1 VTHTA
6 ILRYF
11 DADGRH
17 EIALDRASITI
28 GRSPDQDV
36 VLGDPQVSRQHAAI
50 AREGETLTVTDRN
63 STRGTYLNGVR
74 LEAPAMLRH
83 GDVLQFGSAA
93 AMKMKVH
100 LRAGEEDE
108 ETTSALM
115 GLLTARG
122 SAQLPLG
129 AERSSAREMEQL
141 NWLLKAARQLNERG
155 AVDEILRVLLQL
167 TVQLTGVERGFVFL
181 NQGGAMHFAQ
191 GLDLNGEPLDEDPT
205 ISHRA
210 MQQAVENESKFSV
223 SDTYSD
229 KRASEWSS
237 VLANKIRSIYCIP
250 LRKRAAAQQAELLGL
265 LYLDSQTRPGSLTKV
280 DHELLDAIATEAAAL
295 VHNALL
301 AESEHKARQA
311 REELAIA
318 ARIHSGLMSTALP
331 KLSYAEVNAKTVPCL
346 AIGGDFYDVVV
357 LEDCVCATIV
367 DVSGKGVSA
376 AIVAATLEGIIHA
389 QLLARQSLV
398 EIAAMVNHFLCTRD
412 VGKYAT
418 MVIARL
424 FADGRLE
431 YLNCG
436 HIQPVAV
443 LGSEVRM
450 LEKSNLIVGL
460 IPEAKYV
467 CGEDRLRPN
476 ERLLLTTDGVTEAE
490 NSLGEAFG
498 EARFCELARELRLE
512 AILHSVA
519 EFHAPHPAQ
528 DDCTLLELRFTG
540 GAPPA
545 DFLQNLDSIGVNG
558 GPQS

>member
-1 VTHTA
+1 MTHNA

-11 DADGRH
+11 DSDGKH
-17 EIALDRASITI
+17 EIALDRASTTI

-50 AREGETLTVTDRN
+50 DRQGETLTITDRN
-63 STRGTYLNGVR
+63 STRGTFLNGVR
-74 LEAPAMLRH
+74 LEAPAVLRH
-83 GDVLQFGSAA
+83 GDVLQFGSAS

-100 LRAGEEDE
+100 LEAGEEDDE
-108 ETTSALM
+108 STSTLM
-115 GLLTARG
+115 GLLAARG
-122 SAQLPLG
+122 SVQLPTG

-141 NWLLKAARQLNERG
+141 NWLLRAARQLNERG
-155 AVDEILRVLLQL
+155 AVEEILRVLLQL

-181 NQGGAMHFAQ
+181 SQGGAMHFAQ
-191 GLDLNGEPLDEDPT
+191 GLDLNGEPLEEDAT

-210 MQQAVENESKFSV
+210 MQQAVESESKFSV

-250 LRKRAAAQQAELLGL
+250 LRKRAAAQQPDQLLGL

-357 LEDCVCATIV
+357 LDDCVCVTIV

-436 HIQPVAV
+436 HIPPIAV
-443 LGSEVRM
+443 LGGEVRT

-460 IPEAKYV
+460 IPEARYV
-467 CGEDRLRPN
+467 AGEDFLRAN

-490 NSLGEAFG
+490 SPAGEPFG
-498 EARFCELARELRLE
+498 EGRFRDLARDSRFEGILE
-512 AILHSVA
+512 SVA
-519 EFHAPHPAQ
+519 GFHAPAPAQ
-528 DDCTLLELRFTG
+528 DDCTLVELRFTG
-540 GAPPA
+540 AP
-545 DFLQNLDSIGVNG
+545 LSR
-558 GPQS
+558 